1 MQLENANLWFLG
13 AVALLRSL
21 TCGFLV
27 LLGRLG
33 RHSHCFAYRH
43 CLVLSLFVFGRLEM
57 EWRLMPAFLRLGII
71 ILGEEA
77 FTRCLLRQAKL
88 MRIADI
94 LRHVLVLVQRR
105 IGVQDGQL

>member
-1 MQLENANLWFLG
+1 MQLEDANLWFLG

-21 TCGFLV
+21 TCSFLV
-27 LLGRLG
+27 LLGRFG

-57 EWRLMPAFLRLGII
+57 EWRLMPAFLHLDI

-94 LRHVLVLVQRR
+94 LRHVLVLVQ
-105 IGVQDGQL
+105 